1 MEKIKKGLRMYF
13 FVPYNIMPIQQGIQ
27 AGHCAEQY
35 ALKYNIMPQWQEY
48 VQDHKTW
55 IILNGGT
62 TNNTSS
68 VTKNLRGSLNVIG
81 DTLQKEEIP
90 YASFYEPDLNDALTA
105 VCFLADEK
113 VYDMENYPMYDEYCS
128 REKERMTIG
137 KDGIVNAIHITF
149 PEKPTEEYIQFVG
162 GPKNFIL
169 KELIYR
175 KRLA

>member
-35 ALKYNIMPQWQEY
+35 ALKYNIIPQWMEY

-55 IILNGGT
+55 VILDGGT
-62 TNNTSS
+62 TNNSE
-68 VTKNLRGSLNVIG
+68 NPELRGSLNTYR
-81 DTLQKEEIP
+81 DTLEENEIA
-90 YASFYEPDLNDALTA
+90 YASFYEPDLNDALSA
-105 VCFLADEK
+105 ICFIVGEK
-113 VYDMENYPMYDEYCS
+113 VYDMENYPMYDEWCR
-128 REKERMTIG
+128 REIDARTNGGTLSIY
-137 KDGIVNAIHITF
+137 VTF